1 MIVLTTFSCSTKNT
15 KPEKWTDEEV
25 TQWFDKHEWLAGWN
39 VNPDASIN
47 KRSFAIHYHKNP
59 RHWDQAFKFLQ
70 TADFKNMPLGKQELE
85 GDHLF
90 INLDEYISR
99 DKKDTRYE
107 SHKKYIDIQY
117 VVEGEELMGIT
128 TLDKVQVTDPYDEE
142 KDVGFFE
149 YEGGN
154 YVKTTPDNFVIFF
167 PEDVHRPMMKVNE
180 NAPVRKI
187 VVKILID

>member
-1 MIVLTTFSCSTKNT
+1 MIILTAFSCTTKDTN
-15 KPEKWTDEEV
+15 PEKWTDEEV
-25 TQWFDKHEWLAGWN
+25 NRWFDKHEWLSGWN
-39 VNPDASIN
+39 ANPDASIN

-70 TADFKNMPLGKQELE
+70 TADLKNMPIGKQELE

-90 INLDEYISR
+90 VNMDEYTTK

-117 VVEGEELMGIT
+117 VVEGEELMGVT
-128 TLDKVQVTDPYDEE
+128 TLDKAQVTDAYDEE

-149 YEGGN
+149 YDGGN
-154 YVKTTPDNFVIFF
+154 YVKTTPENFVVFF